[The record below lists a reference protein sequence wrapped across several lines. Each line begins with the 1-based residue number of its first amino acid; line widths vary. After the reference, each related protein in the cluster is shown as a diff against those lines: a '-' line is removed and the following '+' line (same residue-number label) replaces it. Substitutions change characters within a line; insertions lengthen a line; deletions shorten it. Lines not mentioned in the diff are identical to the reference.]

1 MVERSICFL
10 AIFSLILFIPILDA
24 HASDNPNLFVSAE
37 NPKFDNHFFGS
48 MVVEV
53 VIRDNDLRST
63 DEGKGEPDVTLNGKD
78 LRMVQATD
86 GNWYAYFANVE
97 MAKSADSTVGLTGE
111 GLDFGSICT
120 TSQGTAAIGV
130 DFSDAD
136 DVAYPYDACN
146 GTFNDSNNV
155 VRKAK
160 NPSNFPNPGEGQI
173 GIVQDAWP
181 FIQLFSFS
189 NDVTIQYNPAG
200 QAQRVNLEYDDI
212 PNISFS
218 LDRDLYPQNSEVFV
232 TVNDFQLN
240 QDPTDEDSWTFN
252 IDSPVATFYQ
262 AFDNNG
268 RSSADGTVGLVNLVP
283 ELSNLGFED
292 NGILSAELNSVIELR
307 SNSNQNDQT
316 SVDDGSPPF
325 DDFSRIITL
334 VEKGPNSGIF
344 ESFDFKDQ
352 STLGIEKEASRG
364 QAGTIT
370 YNDDS
375 ISVLTGF
382 STASVS
388 LQEKELT
395 IENNSALLSPGT
407 EYSINL
413 VDPDQNINSGSQD
426 DLDAFRDSS
435 LLPTIKIG
443 SPVTLENSSNL
454 IFYPNSN
461 NFLGGES
468 VNLSKLDPNSE
479 RVFVDTIKNSPT
491 GTNFKQL
498 SLNLGLTSSQLR
510 SILIENSNS
519 GDTGTNWINFDFR
532 SFEQDFELDSFST
545 TSIDLYFDSLSSAPI
560 TIASP
565 GDLTS
570 PQDLIQLDDNVV
582 SNLLNAN
589 GQIFLVINFGS
600 SDISISNESKLQPI
614 IFDLF
619 SFGLDAQLNGINN
632 SIYRF
637 ELEETADNSSI
648 FEGTFE
654 YSILNQLNILDANFI
669 KNTKTI
675 GDNIEFIITDR
686 SIDEEGISI
695 SYSDLNEVGLNTTT
709 STQSDIFTHSGTVS
723 TGSNSYRF
731 GQSVVVILNDP
742 DLNLKSDK
750 FDVYQVINDPFSP
763 HVDTVGKNGIKL
775 LEILIKDVRYQ
786 RCLINGVEHGGLGST
801 GFSLVETGPATGIF
815 EGSFKM
821 PTKICNKSGT
831 QLISP
836 AGGSIEL
843 KYFDSRD
850 DSGESTIVSSLNNR
864 QVSTTPLTS
873 ASFEPQ
879 LSITEFTL
887 PNSGTTEEV
896 VLSGSVKN
904 QKRGIPLSITLIHPN
919 GNLQEFNASVTSSG
933 NYKTIFTINSNSLPG
948 QYRIN
953 LEYNSQP
960 IGSLSFEVLD
970 KSIPSWIKDNA
981 RWWSS
986 SAISDSEFIDGIEYL
1001 LNENIISIS
1010 SSNQNSFSERTIP
1023 SWVKDNAHWWA
1034 NNEITEDEFIQALQY
1049 LIKSGIIRV

>member
-1 MVERSICFL
+1 MLVKFL
-10 AIFSLILFIPILDA
+10 IYFLVIFSLILFIPILDA
-24 HASDNPNLFVSAE
+24 QASDNPNLSVSAE
-37 NPKFDNHFFGS
+37 NPKFDNHFSGS

-53 VIRDNDLRST
+53 VIRDNNIGDT
-63 DEGKGEPDVTLNGKD
+63 GEGKGEPDVTLNGKD

-86 GNWYAYFANVE
+86 GNWYAYFANLE
-97 MAKSADSTVGLTGE
+97 MAESADSTVGLTGK

-120 TSQGTAAIGV
+120 TSQGTAVIGI
-130 DFSDAD
+130 DLSDAD
-136 DVAYPYDACN
+136 GVSYPYDVCN

-173 GIVQDAWP
+173 GINADTWP

-200 QAQRVNLEYDDI
+200 QPQRVSLEYDEI
-212 PNISFS
+212 PNISLS
-218 LDRDLYPQNSEVFV
+218 LDRDLYPRNSEVFV

-252 IDSPVATFYQ
+252 IDSPVTTFYQ

-268 RSSADGTVGLVNLVP
+268 QSSADGTVGLVNLVP
-283 ELSNLGFED
+283 ELSNIGFED
-292 NGILSAELNSVIELR
+292 NGILSIDLNSVIELR

-325 DDFSRIITL
+325 NDFPKIITL

-344 ESFDFKDQ
+344 ESFDFNDQ
-352 STLGIEKEASRG
+352 STLGIKNDASRG
-364 QAGTIT
+364 QTGTIT

-375 ISVLTGF
+375 ISILTGF
-382 STASVS
+382 SNASVS

-395 IENNSALLSPGT
+395 IESNSATLFPGT
-407 EYSINL
+407 EYSVSL

-443 SPVTLENSSNL
+443 NPVTLENSSNL

-461 NFLGGES
+461 NFLGGEN
-468 VNLSKLDPNSE
+468 VNFSKFDPNSE
-479 RVFVDTIKNSPT
+479 RLFVNTIQNSPS
-491 GTNFKQL
+491 GTTFKQL
-498 SLNLGLTSSQLR
+498 SLNLGLTSSQLQ
-510 SILIENSNS
+510 SILIDNSNS
-519 GDTGTNWINFDFR
+519 SDMGTNWINYDFR
-532 SFEQDFELDSFST
+532 SFEQDFELGSLST
-545 TSIDLYFDSLSSAPI
+545 TSIDLYFGSLSSVPI

-565 GDLTS
+565 GDLS
-570 PQDLIQLDDNVV
+570 SFQDLIHLDDNVV
-582 SNLLNAN
+582 SDLLNAN

-600 SDISISNESKLQPI
+600 SDISVSNESKLQPI

-619 SFGLDAQLNGINN
+619 SFGLDNRLNGINN

-637 ELEETADNSSI
+637 ELEETSDNSSI
-648 FEGTFE
+648 FKGTFE
-654 YSILNQLNILDANFI
+654 YSILNQLNILDVNFI
-669 KNTKTI
+669 KNTNTI
-675 GDNIEFIITDR
+675 DDDIELLIADR

-695 SYSDLNEVGLNTTT
+695 SYSDLDEVGLSTTT

-750 FDVYQVINDPFSP
+750 FDIYQVINDPTSP

-786 RCLINGVEHGGLGST
+786 RCSINGVEHGGLGST
-801 GFSLVETGPATGIF
+801 GFNLVETGPATGIF

-850 DSGESTIVSSLNNR
+850 DSGKSNIVSSLNNR
-864 QVSTTPLTS
+864 QISTPTS
-873 ASFEPQ
+873 STSFEPQ
-879 LSITEFTL
+879 LSVTEFTL

-896 VLSGSVKN
+896 ILSGSIKN
-904 QKRGIPLSITLIHPN
+904 QKRGTPLLITLIHPN
-919 GNLQEFNASVTSSG
+919 GSLQEFNASVTSSG

-953 LEYNSQP
+953 LEYNSQS
-960 IGSLSFEVLD
+960 IGSVSFEVLS
-970 KSIPSWIKDNA
+970 KNIPSWIKDNA

-1001 LNENIISIS
+1001 LNEDIISIS
-1010 SSNQNSFSERTIP
+1010 SKSQTSFSERSIP
-1023 SWVKDNAHWWA
+1023 SWIKDNARWWS

-1049 LIKSGIIRV
+1049 LIKSGIIRI